1 MNPGI
6 QSWQRLFKMAKKS
19 IILTFDHRSTET
31 FFPLQDGS
39 SCYLL
44 DKQTRPDYSNA
55 MQVTREG
62 DYGIRSVLYLARQ
75 PLKKVSFVNEI
86 SEEYKIPRSFLAKI
100 LQKLVRAKIVRSY
113 RGVKGGFSL
122 ARHARDIT
130 VLEVLEAIEGKL
142 ALNIC
147 IADKKKCNFSRQCP
161 SHTLWLTVQSRLSDM
176 LKKTS
181 IEDLARQ

>member
-1 MNPGI
+1 
-6 QSWQRLFKMAKKS
+6 
-19 IILTFDHRSTET
+19 
-31 FFPLQDGS
+31 
-39 SCYLL
+39 
-44 DKQTRPDYSNA
+44 

-75 PLKKVSFVNEI
+75 PFKKVSFVNEI

-122 ARHARDIT
+122 AKQARDIT
-130 VLEVLEAIEGKL
+130 VFEVLEAIEGKM

-147 IADKKKCNFSRQCP
+147 LTDKKKCAFSKHCP
-161 SHTLWLTVQSRLSDM
+161 THFLWFSVQAKVTEM
-176 LKKTS
+176 LKRSNFEELT
-181 IEDLARQ
+181 RQKV

>member
-1 MNPGI
+1 
-6 QSWQRLFKMAKKS
+6 
-19 IILTFDHRSTET
+19 
-31 FFPLQDGS
+31 
-39 SCYLL
+39 
-44 DKQTRPDYSNA
+44 

-75 PLKKVSFVNEI
+75 PFKKICFVNEI

-100 LQKLVRAKIVRSY
+100 LQKLVKAKIVRSY

-122 ARHARDIT
+122 ARQARDIN

-147 IADKKKCNFSRQCP
+147 LIDKRNCFFSKHCPTHILWGNIQTKVIESLRKANF
-161 SHTLWLTVQSRLSDM
+161 
-176 LKKTS
+176 
-181 IEDLARQ
+181 EDLARQKV